1 MRLRAGAKHAG
12 GARER
17 VVGVDGAQC
26 DGGRVAAVRDEHPV
40 RAGRGQLVAQLAATE
55 ADGLAVLGRC
65 AICHT
70 IVLEEG
76 ARTQH
81 DDTRIDLECAT
92 LLECR
97 VAFKGGVC
105 KAGRPTVE
113 RGNADG
119 AAHISPVA
127 TELTGGNV
135 ERPLRCDED
144 GTTLQAD
151 EAAPLHAHHTA
162 VDAQSTI
169 RRSWRRGWWHGR

>member
-1 MRLRAGAKHAG
+1 VRLRAGAKHAG

-17 VVGVDGAQC
+17 EVGVDGTQR

-70 IVLEEG
+70 VALEVG

-81 DDTRIDLECAT
+81 NDARVDLECAT
-92 LLECR
+92 LLERR

-105 KAGRPTVE
+105 KAGHPTVE

-127 TELTGGNV
+127 AELTGGNV
-135 ERPLRCDED
+135 ERPLCCDED
-144 GTTLQAD
+144 GS
-151 EAAPLHAHHTA
+151 A
-162 VDAQSTI
+162 V
-169 RRSWRRGWWHGR
+169 